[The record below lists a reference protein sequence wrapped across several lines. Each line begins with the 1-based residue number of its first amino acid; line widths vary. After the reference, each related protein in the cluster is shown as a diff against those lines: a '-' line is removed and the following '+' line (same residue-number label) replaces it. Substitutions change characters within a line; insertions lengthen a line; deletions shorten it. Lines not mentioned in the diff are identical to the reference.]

1 MTTHNAR
8 THASHC
14 PTARTEGLVVQN
26 LDGETLV
33 YDEQTHK
40 ALCLNETASLIWSA
54 CDGRTDVAGL
64 KRKLERLN
72 DAPVATEVV
81 WLGLDQL
88 TKQGLLKEVVA
99 RPAGM
104 SSGVSRR
111 VALRTL
117 GITAAI
123 AIPTV
128 TAIIAP
134 TAAQAATGGGPG
146 TPCSS
151 NGNCTS
157 NMCNIPPGQTTG
169 TCS

>member
-14 PTARTEGLVVQN
+14 PTARTENLVVQN
-26 LDGETLV
+26 LDGETLI

-72 DAPVATEVV
+72 DAPIADEVV

-88 TKQGLLKEVVA
+88 TKQGLLKEAVA

-111 VALRTL
+111 AALRTL

-134 TAAQAATGGGPG
+134 TAAQAATGGGSG
-146 TPCSS
+146 TPCTPGSTTQCQSGTCPS
-151 NGNCTS
+151 NGVC
-157 NMCNIPPGQTTG
+157 P
-169 TCS
+169 

>member
-26 LDGETLV
+26 LHGETLV

-40 ALCLNETASLIWSA
+40 ALCLNETASLIWAA

-72 DAPVATEVV
+72 DAPIADEVV

-88 TKQGLLKEVVA
+88 TKQGLLKEIVV

-104 SSGVSRR
+104 PSGVSRR
-111 VALRTL
+111 AALRTL

-134 TAAQAATGGGPG
+134 TAAQAATGGAPG
-146 TPCSS
+146 SGCTPGSTTQCQT
-151 NGNCTS
+151 GVC
-157 NMCNIPPGQTTG
+157 PPSGLCG
-169 TCS
+169 VN

>member
-8 THASHC
+8 EHSPLC
-14 PTARTEGLVVQN
+14 PTARTEGLVIQD
-26 LDGETLV
+26 LHGETLV

-40 ALCLNETASLIWSA
+40 AFCLNETASLIWSA

-72 DAPVATEVV
+72 DAPIATEVV

-88 TKQGLLKEVVA
+88 TKQGLLREAVA

-104 SSGVSRR
+104 LPAMSRR
-111 VALRTL
+111 AAIRALGL
-117 GITAAI
+117 TAAI

-128 TAIIAP
+128 TAIVAP
-134 TAAQAATGGGPG
+134 TAVQAATGGARD
-146 TPCSS
+146 TPCSDNS
-151 NGNCTS
+151 QCASG
-157 NMCNIPPGQTTG
+157 MCNGAPDGR
-169 TCS
+169 CS